1 MAALTI
7 SLERMLADIEALGR
21 IGVDPRGG
29 LSRLGVSPQE
39 QVAHE
44 WFKQQ
49 ASRAG
54 MTLRSDAAAN
64 VYARREGSEPGL
76 APLMAGSHLD
86 TVPNGGKYDGA
97 AGVVIALEMARTIH
111 DFGVR
116 LRHPFEV
123 VVFRAEEPSPF
134 GMSTFGSRV
143 LAGRLRREELDAVDA
158 AGSSLRDALR
168 AVGGDPEGLE
178 NARMRA
184 GDVAAYIEVH
194 NEQGPH
200 LERAGLPLA
209 VVTEIAGIKRGRW
222 RVIGEPNHSGTTS
235 MDERRD
241 ALMAASEIAL
251 ELERLA
257 RSYDGA
263 VGTIGVL
270 TVEPNAANIVPGCV
284 DLRWEIRSC
293 FLRDLQALE
302 EAFERAAHAVLERRG
317 LRLEEL
323 TRSNSVPAAAD
334 STVLD
339 ALEEACAARSLT
351 APRLRSM
358 AGHDAS
364 HMAAFTKIGMLFI
377 RSTGGKSHVPEE
389 HSPPESL
396 AAAATIMLDALMR
409 LDRDLD

>member
-1 MAALTI
+1 MTALTI

-44 WFKQQ
+44 WFKHE

-54 MTLRSDAAAN
+54 MSLRGDAAGN
-64 VYARREGSEPGL
+64 LFARIEGSEPGL
-76 APLMAGSHLD
+76 SPLMAGSHLD

-97 AGVVIALEMARTIH
+97 AGVVIALEMARTIAES
-111 DFGVR
+111 GER

-143 LAGRLRREELDAVDA
+143 MAGRLRSEELEAVDA
-158 AGSSLRDALR
+158 GGCRLRDALR
-168 AVGGDPEGLE
+168 AVGGDPDNLE
-178 NARMRA
+178 RARMRA

-200 LERAGLPLA
+200 LERADLPLA
-209 VVTEIAGIKRGRW
+209 VVTEIAGIKRARW

-241 ALMAASEIAL
+241 ALMGAAEIAL
-251 ELERLA
+251 ALERAA
-257 RSYDGA
+257 RNYDGA
-263 VGTIGVL
+263 VGTVGVL
-270 TVEPNAANIVPGCV
+270 NVEPNAANIIPGCI

-293 FLRDLQALE
+293 FARDLQALE
-302 EAFERAAHAVLERRG
+302 DDVQRAADAILKRRN

-323 TRSNSVPAAAD
+323 TRSSSVPAAAD
-334 STVLD
+334 RAVLE
-339 ALEEACAARSLT
+339 AFEAACAARGLT

>member
-1 MAALTI
+1 MTALTI

-29 LSRLGVSPQE
+29 LSRLGISPQE

-54 MTLRSDAAAN
+54 MTLRGDAAAN
-64 VYARREGSEPGL
+64 VYARKEGSQPGL

-97 AGVVIALEMARTIH
+97 AGVVIALEVARTIH

-158 AGSSLRDALR
+158 AGNSLRDALR
-168 AVGGDPEGLE
+168 AVGGDPEELE

-302 EAFERAAHAVLERRG
+302 EAFERAAHAVLERRNV
-317 LRLEEL
+317 RLEEL

-334 STVLD
+334 SAVLE
-339 ALEEACAARSLT
+339 AFEAACAARSLT

-396 AAAATIMLDALMR
+396 ATAATIMLDALMR